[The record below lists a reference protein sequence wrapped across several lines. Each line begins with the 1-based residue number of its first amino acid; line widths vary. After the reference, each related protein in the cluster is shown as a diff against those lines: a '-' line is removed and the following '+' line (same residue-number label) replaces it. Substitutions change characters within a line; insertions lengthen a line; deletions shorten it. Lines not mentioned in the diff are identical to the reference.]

1 MNRYKKLA
9 SNTVI
14 LGIGTFGSKLLVF
27 LLMPFYTAMLSTA
40 EYSTAELITSTAN
53 LLIPVACVGISQGIF
68 RFAADRESDKEA
80 VFSSSVALLLGGSAG
95 FLLLSPL
102 LTLADYFT
110 GYTVLIVAYV
120 LSANLQAVCA
130 QYVRAVDRTRLFALQ
145 GTFNTLVTVGC
156 NILFLAGFELGVTGY
171 VLSVIV
177 GNLLTTLLLILTARL
192 WRVFRPLRI
201 KKELILQLL
210 RFSLPLIPTTVCWL
224 ITDLSD
230 RYMVTYFWGDSV
242 NGVYSAA
249 YKIPTVVNLVAGIF
263 LQAWQF
269 SAVAESADQ
278 KTCSAFY
285 SKVFGGFLAVI
296 SIGSAGLILSSE
308 LLSEL
313 LLNSAYHGAKTY
325 IPTLLCAVAVEAAV
339 SFLASVYLVRKK
351 SMHSFLTAVLG
362 TLLNVLLNLLLIPRM
377 GALGAAVATLA
388 AYCAVLAVRMIDV
401 PRILPFRLHLPRLL
415 ASLTLLFASAAFMTA
430 DGAWRY
436 ILVSLLTLAIAAINA
451 PDLLRSARQILRRKK
466 EEPASVDTE
475 N

>member
-156 NILFLAGFELGVTGY
+156 NILFLAVFELGVTGY

-269 SAVAESADQ
+269 SA
-278 KTCSAFY
+278 
-285 SKVFGGFLAVI
+285 
-296 SIGSAGLILSSE
+296 
-308 LLSEL
+308 
-313 LLNSAYHGAKTY
+313 
-325 IPTLLCAVAVEAAV
+325 
-339 SFLASVYLVRKK
+339 
-351 SMHSFLTAVLG
+351 
-362 TLLNVLLNLLLIPRM
+362 
-377 GALGAAVATLA
+377 
-388 AYCAVLAVRMIDV
+388 
-401 PRILPFRLHLPRLL
+401 
-415 ASLTLLFASAAFMTA
+415 
-430 DGAWRY
+430 
-436 ILVSLLTLAIAAINA
+436 
-451 PDLLRSARQILRRKK
+451 
-466 EEPASVDTE
+466 
-475 N
+475 